1 MTGARRRTAA
11 RAAGAVVGPILILIL
26 IAILIATL
34 IAVAVFIAPAAAP
47 EGARAEFGVDTPI
60 LTAVLALLAASCAV
74 AAGWRLVFAARRRLA
89 AFRPQ
94 VDAAGRVPQWLRV
107 LLPAAELI
115 AAPLGPRLPP
125 ALRERVYVAL
135 RGAEVEEEVQPQ
147 QFIALAALHGLA
159 GATLATL
166 LWPVSVLGAVIGL
179 ALAALPWVWLRDARR
194 RRDWQILRDLSVYV
208 DMLTLALEAG
218 GALSVA
224 LRVATD
230 RMPDSPLRRA
240 FHRVQNDLR
249 SGRSRAEALRALAQR
264 VDAASVTSLV
274 AALVQA
280 ESSGG
285 SLSGVLRAQ
294 SEQRLNERFARA
306 EKLALEAPVRLLAPL
321 ILCIFPCTFLVLA
334 FPIVVRLL
342 EG

>member
-1 MTGARRRTAA
+1 MALTLPATAA
-11 RAAGAVVGPILILIL
+11 TSAGEIFLAIAPDPAGAF
-26 IAILIATL
+26 AIDPSVP
-34 IAVAVFIAPAAAP
+34 VAS
-47 EGARAEFGVDTPI
+47 
-60 LTAVLALLAASCAV
+60 LALLSAAS
-74 AAGWRLVFAARRRLA
+74 AAGLVCLA
-89 AFRPQ
+89 ASAVRRQ
-94 VDAAGRVPQWLRV
+94 WAGIRWVRSVTQRVPAWVRV
-107 LLPAAELI
+107 LQPVLEVL

-135 RGAEVEEEVQPQ
+135 RAAEVEEDLQPQ
-147 QFIALAALHGLA
+147 QFVALAGLHLLCGIAVAGMLWRFSALGLIA
-159 GATLATL
+159 GLT
-166 LWPVSVLGAVIGL
+166 VVL
-179 ALAALPWVWLRDARR
+179 LPWAWLRDARR
-194 RRDWQILRDLSVYV
+194 RREWEILRDLSVYV

-249 SGRSRAEALRALAQR
+249 AGRSRADALRALAQR
-264 VDAASVTSLV
+264 VDAPPVTSLV

-306 EKLALEAPVRLLAPL
+306 EKLALEAPIKLLAPL
-321 ILCIFPCTFLVLA
+321 ILCIFPCTFVVLA
-334 FPIVVRLL
+334 FPVVVRLL

>member
-1 MTGARRRTAA
+1 MSLTDVLASAVTTAVGMASA
-11 RAAGAVVGPILILIL
+11 RAPWTGGGPF
-26 IAILIATL
+26 AADP
-34 IAVAVFIAPAAAP
+34 AWPVAA
-47 EGARAEFGVDTPI
+47 
-60 LTAVLALLAASCAV
+60 LALLSAAS
-74 AAGWRLVFAARRRLA
+74 AAGLLGLFGTAAWRRVAGLRWART
-89 AFRPQ
+89 RP
-94 VDAAGRVPQWLRV
+94 GR
-107 LLPAAELI
+107 LPAWVHVLQPVLELL

-125 ALRERVYVAL
+125 ALRERVYIAL
-135 RGAEVEEEVQPQ
+135 RAAEVEEDIQPQ
-147 QFIALAALHGLA
+147 QFVALASLHGLGAIAVA
-159 GATLATL
+159 GA
-166 LWPVSVLGAVIGL
+166 LWNYGVLGLAAGL
-179 ALAALPWVWLRDARR
+179 AVALLPWAWLRDARR
-194 RRDWQILRDLSVYV
+194 RREWEILRDLSVYV

-230 RMPDSPLRRA
+230 RMPDSALRRA

-249 SGRSRAEALRALAQR
+249 AGRSRADALRALAQR
-264 VDAASVTSLV
+264 VDAPPVTSLV

-280 ESSGG
+280 ETSGG

-306 EKLALEAPVRLLAPL
+306 EKLALEAPVKLLAPL

-334 FPIVVRLL
+334 FPVVVRLL